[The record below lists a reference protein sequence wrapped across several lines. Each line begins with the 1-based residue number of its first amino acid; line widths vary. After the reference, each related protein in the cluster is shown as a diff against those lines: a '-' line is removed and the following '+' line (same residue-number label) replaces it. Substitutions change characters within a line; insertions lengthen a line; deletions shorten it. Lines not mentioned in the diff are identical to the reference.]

1 MLVVM
6 LQRPRFRAFRLSSVP
21 VFHKV
26 ADNRQAHSGGDAWQS
41 NPMLP
46 YLNIVFLRKTMNKI
60 AIAIAALA
68 MGVAASAQAADADG
82 TITFKGEVVAT
93 SCKIDVGGSGAADAT
108 VTLPK
113 VAANSLATAGSRIA
127 EVPFNIVVGGTG
139 ADACSA
145 SNVKAYF
152 HNGANVNT
160 AGRLSNTAGAGQAT
174 NVDVVLMNEKRQ
186 DINLLDNTNSE
197 TIAVTSGSATIPLYG
212 QYYATGA
219 ATAGLVDT
227 SVEYSVIYP

>member
-1 MLVVM
+1 
-6 LQRPRFRAFRLSSVP
+6 
-21 VFHKV
+21 
-26 ADNRQAHSGGDAWQS
+26 
-41 NPMLP
+41 MLP
-46 YLNIVFLRKTMNKI
+46 YLNLIFLRKTMNKI

-68 MGVAASAQAADADG
+68 MGVAASAQASDG

-93 SCKIDVGGSGAADAT
+93 SCKIDVGGTGAANAT

-139 ADACSA
+139 ADACTQ

-152 HNGANVNT
+152 HNGANVNA
-160 AGRLSNTAGAGQAT
+160 AGRLSNTTGTGQAT
-174 NVDVVLMNEKRQ
+174 NVDVVLMNSKRQ

-197 TIAVTSGSATIPLYG
+197 TIAITSGSATIPLYG

>member
-1 MLVVM
+1 
-6 LQRPRFRAFRLSSVP
+6 
-21 VFHKV
+21 
-26 ADNRQAHSGGDAWQS
+26 
-41 NPMLP
+41 MLP

-68 MGVAASAQAADADG
+68 MGVAASAQ
-82 TITFKGEVVAT
+82 
-93 SCKIDVGGSGAADAT
+93 AT

-174 NVDVVLMNEKRQ
+174 NVDVVLMNAKRQ
-186 DINLLDNTNSE
+186 DINLVTTPRVPRLQAWWTPALNTR
-197 TIAVTSGSATIPLYG
+197 
-212 QYYATGA
+212 
-219 ATAGLVDT
+219 
-227 SVEYSVIYP
+227 